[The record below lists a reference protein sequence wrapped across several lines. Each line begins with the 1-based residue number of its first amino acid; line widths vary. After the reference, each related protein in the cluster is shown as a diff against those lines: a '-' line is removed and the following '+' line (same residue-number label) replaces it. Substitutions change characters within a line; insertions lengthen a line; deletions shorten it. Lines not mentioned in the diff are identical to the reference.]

1 MAEYATTS
9 EQLAKIAVG
18 VREFAGLNP
27 NAFYQKPLT
36 VDDVLASPMIADPL
50 HLLDCCVVADGGAA
64 FIMTTEERARDLKQP
79 MVHVLGAAA
88 ATMHWHI
95 HSMPDFTTTAGVEAS
110 AEAYRQ
116 ADAGPADIDTVQFY
130 DSFTITAMLLL
141 EDNGFCEKG
150 EGRRG
155 SIR

>member
-1 MAEYATTS
+1 MLS
-9 EQLAKIAVG
+9 RMSQIQ
-18 VREFAGLNP
+18 P
-27 NAFYQKPLT
+27 
-36 VDDVLASPMIADPL
+36 ASS
-50 HLLDCCVVADGGAA
+50 VASD
-64 FIMTTEERARDLKQP
+64 
-79 MVHVLGAAA
+79 
-88 ATMHWHI
+88 
-95 HSMPDFTTTAGVEAS
+95 SGVEAS